1 MNKSYYTDEFPSMVT
16 CGDSLWHERFQWWM
30 NKIPIIMYT
39 DVMDT
44 STILT
49 LQGVHQWV
57 THYQLMLRQE
67 VEYKLRRSLK

>member
-16 CGDSLWHERFQWWM
+16 CGDSLWHERMQWWIS
-30 NKIPIIMYT
+30 KIPIIMYT

-44 STILT
+44 STIFT
-49 LQGVHQWV
+49 LQNTHHWV
-57 THYQLMLRQE
+57 MHYQLMLRQE